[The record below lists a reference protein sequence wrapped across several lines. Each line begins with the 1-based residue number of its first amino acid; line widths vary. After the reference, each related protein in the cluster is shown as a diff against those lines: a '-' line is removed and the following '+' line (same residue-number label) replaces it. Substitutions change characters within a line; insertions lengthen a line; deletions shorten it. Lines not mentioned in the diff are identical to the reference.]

1 MRYFD
6 FSEGGLLMT
15 ESCLTDYMYIILF
28 MAGGCL
34 TVFLPFVIAYY
45 LRPKT
50 TVYEKTFEAYECGVE
65 PFNQMWDYRFGIPYY
80 LYALIFLAFDVDV
93 LYLFPVAT
101 IYNTDKVS
109 NIRGIS
115 EFFIFIGIL
124 SLAIIYAWVK
134 GVFKWERKIK

>member
-1 MRYFD
+1 
-6 FSEGGLLMT
+6 MT
-15 ESCLTDYMYIILF
+15 ERCLTEYMYIILF

-34 TVFLPFVIAYY
+34 AVFIPFIISYY
-45 LRPKT
+45 IRPRTIEYVKS
-50 TVYEKTFEAYECGVE
+50 FEAYECGVE
-65 PFNQMWDYRFGIPYY
+65 PFNQIWDYRFGISYY

-101 IYNTDKVS
+101 VYNTDIISKV
-109 NIRGIS
+109 RGIS

-134 GVFKWERKIK
+134 GVFTWERKIKA